1 MRRKKSCIILYF
13 FHFPLDKGGG
23 GCYNGVNLIKK
34 EEYVV
39 MKKLVKAV
47 AVLGLAAAMALP
59 LAACGEAGK
68 SAYDIAVEHGFVGTE
83 EEWLE
88 SLRGPQGEKGEQGEQ
103 GPQGEKGEQGEQ
115 GEAGT
120 PGTTPSITI
129 NEDGYW
135 VINGE
140 VTDVKAEG
148 QDGEDGKDGQ
158 DGASGPQG
166 PSGPAGVGI
175 DSIATEIVDD
185 GSGNFTTV
193 ITIVLTDDTKYSFN
207 LPGAAVSSGQEYEA
221 GSSALFA
228 ELVKGGATSI
238 TLTGDVEVGEVL
250 KISQGLTLD
259 LNGKTLTVGRG
270 FAGGSVALRV
280 EAGGTL
286 TIEGTGTIDATSAG
300 DNVVPVAA
308 MGEGS
313 EVIINSGTIKVDTP
327 SESCVFA
334 NVGSTVVIN
343 GGTFINESAGEY
355 PYGDKGVP
363 LAVNVSKDVKEINLV
378 IYGGTFTGRDP
389 ALGDDSVGGT
399 FVADGYVSYE
409 TSTTGTYKVV
419 AASELDTTTFPV
431 VAGTGAFKTLSD
443 ALTAVNVKD
452 SNRYTN
458 KDVIDVTVSGTQE
471 LSAAVTLV
479 RSMTLTGTTDDAKV
493 AITGQNGTAGIQI
506 GASNVTLSDMTIS
519 MTGGDGNTSAIKP
532 VFNGADPVS
541 GLTLQNL
548 AIMGNGKGHG
558 INLHCVNNATVSNV
572 SIDNYGKCGIA
583 IAYANDVTIEDVEFL
598 EDEPVVS
605 TENPD
610 GVYGDIGLMYSSDE
624 NNKQYYAQPVVNVKI
639 GSDNVFAANV
649 VYSDITPAAAK
660 EAYSSFEGQDGDV
673 IYDFIWEADYGL
685 APIEVNGQKLYV
697 SEDKIAEQAAASV
710 DGVYYPTVEAA
721 IEAAENG
728 DTVYLN
734 GEIKLTEQL
743 VIDKSVTLDGNG
755 TAVISGGSFTF
766 SGESTTIQN
775 ATFSAPKNPKNNAS
789 FFYFTDNKVKE
800 IVLENCTFA
809 NPQWEVVQITSTA
822 LDTLVINNC
831 IFTAD
836 NVQGAANDY
845 YGNTAEQAIRYIHI
859 QPLEASGTIV
869 DKITITNNK
878 FFNCENVKDS
888 IAGLFYIKVSCLKI
902 GGNQFEG
909 LLSKGETE
917 SEKLCVNWHEAFYEV
932 SLWTGKA
939 QSFVVGDSSSSEES
953 AG

>member
-1 MRRKKSCIILYF
+1 
-13 FHFPLDKGGG
+13 
-23 GCYNGVNLIKK
+23 
-34 EEYVV
+34 

-68 SAYDIAVEHGFVGTE
+68 SAYDIAVELGFVGTE

-120 PGTTPSITI
+120 PGATPTITI

-158 DGASGPQG
+158 DGASGPMG
-166 PSGPAGVGI
+166 PTGPAGVGI
-175 DSIATEIVDD
+175 DSIATKIVDD

-193 ITIVLTDDTKYSFN
+193 ITIILTDDTKYSFN

-221 GSSALFA
+221 GSSKLFA

-238 TLTGDVEVGEVL
+238 TLTDNVEVGEVL
-250 KISQGLTLD
+250 KISQDLTLD
-259 LNGKTLTVGRG
+259 LNGKTLTVGSG
-270 FAGGSVALRV
+270 IADGSAALRV
-280 EAGGTL
+280 EAGGKL
-286 TIEGTGTIDATSAG
+286 TIDGNGTIDATNASDG
-300 DNVVPVAA
+300 VVPVAA
-308 MGEGS
+308 MGEGALVTV
-313 EVIINSGTIKVDTP
+313 EGGTIKVDTP
-327 SESCVFA
+327 KESCLYAMYGGKVVVNGGTFENSCTDYEYGVGPGLTV
-334 NVGSTVVIN
+334 NVSNKYNVSDIVVN
-343 GGTFINESAGEY
+343 GGTFI
-355 PYGDKGVP
+355 
-363 LAVNVSKDVKEINLV
+363 
-378 IYGGTFTGRDP
+378 GRDP
-389 ALGDDSVGGT
+389 ALGDDNLGGT
-399 FVADGYVSYE
+399 FVAEGYVSVPGE
-409 TSTTGTYKVV
+409 NNTYTIVESDQV
-419 AASELDTTTFPV
+419 DRATYHV
-431 VAGTGAFKTLSD
+431 IAGTGAFKTLSD
-443 ALTAVNVKD
+443 AVKAFNVAGKAPLANGALVVDLAAGTNYSLDGLSVLRDDVTLRGAGADSTTLTLTAPKSGQAGLEVAAD
-452 SNRYTN
+452 GL
-458 KDVIDVTVSGTQE
+458 TVQD
-471 LSAAVTLV
+471 
-479 RSMTLTGTTDDAKV
+479 MTIAL
-493 AITGQNGTAGIQI
+493 
-506 GASNVTLSDMTIS
+506 ASNV
-519 MTGGDGNTSAIKP
+519 GDGNTAVIKP
-532 VFNGADPVS
+532 VFKAGDPVEGLKLS
-541 GLTLQNL
+541 GLTLT
-548 AIMGNGKGHG
+548 GNGQGHG

-583 IAYANDVTIEDVEFL
+583 IAYANGVTIEDVKFL

-624 NNKQYYAQPVVNVKI
+624 NKKQYYAQPVVNVKI
-639 GSDNVFAANV
+639 GSGNVFAANV

-660 EAYSSFEGQDGDV
+660 EAYSSFDGQDGDV

-685 APIEVNGQKLYV
+685 AGAEMNGQKLYV
-697 SEDKIAEQAAASV
+697 SEELIAEQTAASV
-710 DGVYYPTVEAA
+710 NGVYYPTVAAA
-721 IEAAENG
+721 IEAAEDG

-734 GEIKLTEQL
+734 GEIKLTNQL
-743 VIDKSVTLDGNG
+743 AIDKSVTLDGNG

-775 ATFSAPKNPKNNAS
+775 ATFSAPENSKKNAS
-789 FFYFTDNKVKE
+789 FFYFTNNNVKE

-822 LDTLVINNC
+822 LEKLIIRGCTFI
-831 IFTAD
+831 AD
-836 NVQGAANDY
+836 NVQGAASG
-845 YGNTAEQAIRYIHI
+845 YGNTAKEAIRYIHI
-859 QPLEASGTIV
+859 QPSGNTSIAIPELVIV
-869 DKITITNNK
+869 DNI
-878 FFNCENVKDS
+878 FRDCENVKDS
-888 IAGLFYIKVSCLKI
+888 IAGLFFIKGSNLTI

-909 LLSKGETE
+909 LLSEGETE
-917 SEKLCVNWHEAFYEV
+917 SEKLCVDWPQNKMFCEV
-932 SLWTGKA
+932 SLWTGEA

>member
-1 MRRKKSCIILYF
+1 
-13 FHFPLDKGGG
+13 
-23 GCYNGVNLIKK
+23 
-34 EEYVV
+34 

-120 PGTTPSITI
+120 PGTTPTITI

-148 QDGEDGKDGQ
+148 EDGKDGQ
-158 DGASGPQG
+158 DGASGPMG
-166 PSGPAGVGI
+166 PTGPAGVGI
-175 DSIATEIVDD
+175 DSIATENVLKD
-185 GSGNFTTV
+185 GQYYIV
-193 ITIVLTDDTKYSFN
+193 ITITLTDKSTETFEIPCGGDVA
-207 LPGAAVSSGQEYEA
+207 PGGDYEA
-221 GSSALFA
+221 SDADAFVQ
-228 ELVKGGATSI
+228 LVNDGATSI
-238 TLTGDVEVGEVL
+238 TLTDDVDITAAAATLEAVDQEL
-250 KISQGLTLD
+250 TIDLNDNTLTLSTEKQ
-259 LNGKTLTVGRG
+259 LSV
-270 FAGGSVALRV
+270 AYGGSVAV
-280 EAGGTL
+280 KNG
-286 TIEGTGTIDATSAG
+286 
-300 DNVVPVAA
+300 
-308 MGEGS
+308 
-313 EVIINSGTIKVDTP
+313 
-327 SESCVFA
+327 
-334 NVGSTVVIN
+334 TVV
-343 GGTFINESAGEY
+343 GQDLS
-355 PYGDKGVP
+355 
-363 LAVNVSKDVKEINLV
+363 
-378 IYGGTFTGRDP
+378 
-389 ALGDDSVGGT
+389 LGDSTKGGT
-399 FVADGYVSYE
+399 FVAEGYVSVPGENNTYTIVESDKVKRE
-409 TSTTGTYKVV
+409 TY
-419 AASELDTTTFPV
+419 PV
-431 VAGTGAFKTLSD
+431 IAGTGAFKTLSD

-583 IAYANDVTIEDVEFL
+583 IAYANGVTIEGVEFL

-610 GVYGDIGLMYSSDE
+610 GVYGDIGLMYSSGE

-639 GSDNVFAANV
+639 GSGNVFAANV

-685 APIEVNGQKLYV
+685 AGVEMNGQKLYV
-697 SEDKIAEQAAASV
+697 SEELIAEQTDASV
-710 DGVYYPTVEAA
+710 NGVYYPTVEAA
-721 IEAAENG
+721 IEAAKEG
-728 DTVYLN
+728 DTIYLS
-734 GEIKLTEQL
+734 GEIELANQL
-743 VIDKSVTLDGNG
+743 SIDKSVTIDGNG

-775 ATFSAPKNPKNNAS
+775 ATFCSPTNENNNAS
-789 FFYFTDNKVKE
+789 FFYFTNNNVKE
-800 IVLENCTFA
+800 VTLENCKFSD
-809 NPQWEVVQITSTA
+809 PQWEVVQITSTA
-822 LDTLVINNC
+822 LKKLFINKC

-836 NVQGAANDY
+836 NVQNSNSGN
-845 YGNTAEQAIRYIHI
+845 YGEGTDKCVRYIHI
-859 QPLEASGTIV
+859 QPPKDSGTIV
-869 DKITITNNK
+869 DNITITNNE

-888 IAGLFYIKVSCLKI
+888 IAGLFFITGSNLTI
-902 GGNQFEG
+902 GGNRFEG
-909 LLSKGETE
+909 LLSEGETE
-917 SEKLCVNWHEAFYEV
+917 SEKLCVDWPQNKMFCEV
-932 SLWTGKA
+932 SLWTGEA
-939 QSFVVGDSSSSEES
+939 QSFDVGDSSSSEES

>member
-1 MRRKKSCIILYF
+1 
-13 FHFPLDKGGG
+13 
-23 GCYNGVNLIKK
+23 
-34 EEYVV
+34 

-583 IAYANDVTIEDVEFL
+583 IAYANGVTIEGVEFL

-610 GVYGDIGLMYSSDE
+610 GVYGDIGLMYSSGE

-639 GSDNVFAANV
+639 GSGNVFAANV

-685 APIEVNGQKLYV
+685 AGVEMNGQKLYV
-697 SEDKIAEQAAASV
+697 SEELIAEQTDASV
-710 DGVYYPTVEAA
+710 NGVYYPTVEAA
-721 IEAAENG
+721 IEAAKEG
-728 DTVYLN
+728 DTIYLS
-734 GEIKLTEQL
+734 GEIELANQL
-743 VIDKSVTLDGNG
+743 SIDKSVTIDGNG

-775 ATFSAPKNPKNNAS
+775 ATFCSPTNENNNAS
-789 FFYFTDNKVKE
+789 FFYFTNNNVKE
-800 IVLENCTFA
+800 VTLENCKFSD
-809 NPQWEVVQITSTA
+809 PQWEVVQITSTA
-822 LDTLVINNC
+822 LKKLFINKC

-836 NVQGAANDY
+836 NVQNSNSGN
-845 YGNTAEQAIRYIHI
+845 YGEGTDKCVRYIHI
-859 QPLEASGTIV
+859 QPPKDSGTIV
-869 DKITITNNK
+869 DNITITNNE

-888 IAGLFYIKVSCLKI
+888 IAGLFFITGSNLTI
-902 GGNQFEG
+902 GGNRFEG
-909 LLSKGETE
+909 LLSEGETE
-917 SEKLCVNWHEAFYEV
+917 SEKLCVDWPQNKMFCEV
-932 SLWTGKA
+932 SLWTGEA
-939 QSFVVGDSSSSEES
+939 QSFDVGDSSSSEES

>member
-1 MRRKKSCIILYF
+1 
-13 FHFPLDKGGG
+13 
-23 GCYNGVNLIKK
+23 
-34 EEYVV
+34 

-120 PGTTPSITI
+120 PGTTPTITI

-148 QDGEDGKDGQ
+148 EDGKDGQ

-166 PSGPAGVGI
+166 PTGPAGVGI

-193 ITIVLTDDTKYSFN
+193 ITIILTDDTKYSFN

-221 GSSALFA
+221 GSSELFA

-238 TLTGDVEVGEVL
+238 TLTDDVEVGEVL
-250 KISQGLTLD
+250 KISQDLTLD
-259 LNGKTLTVGRG
+259 LNGKTLTVGSG
-270 FAGGSVALRV
+270 IPDDSAALRV
-280 EAGGTL
+280 EAGGKL
-286 TIEGTGTIDATSAG
+286 TIDGNGTIDATGAR
-300 DNVVPVAA
+300 DKVVPVAA
-308 MGEGS
+308 MGEDALVTVEG
-313 EVIINSGTIKVDTP
+313 GTIKVDTP
-327 SESCVFA
+327 EESCLYAMYGGKVVVNGGTFQNSCTDPYEYGGGPGLTV
-334 NVGSTVVIN
+334 NVSNNYKVTDIVVN
-343 GGTFINESAGEY
+343 GGTFI
-355 PYGDKGVP
+355 
-363 LAVNVSKDVKEINLV
+363 
-378 IYGGTFTGRDP
+378 GRDP
-389 ALGDDSVGGT
+389 ALGDDSLGGT
-399 FVADGYVSYE
+399 FVKEGYVSVPD
-409 TSTTGTYKVV
+409 GNNTYMIVKSDKVDR
-419 AASELDTTTFPV
+419 EDYPV
-431 VAGTGAFKTLSD
+431 IAGTGAFKTLSD
-443 ALTAVNVKD
+443 AVGVF
-452 SNRYTN
+452 N
-458 KDVIDVTVSGTQE
+458 KTEKAPLANDALVVDLAAGTDYSLEGLSVVRDDVTLKGAGADST
-471 LSAAVTLV
+471 
-479 RSMTLTGTTDDAKV
+479 TLTLTRAVDGQAGLAV
-493 AITGQNGTAGIQI
+493 AADGLTVQ
-506 GASNVTLSDMTIS
+506 DMTIVLG
-519 MTGGDGNTSAIKP
+519 TDVGDGNTAVIKP
-532 VFNGADPVS
+532 VWGDKQVEGLTLS
-541 GLTLQNL
+541 GLTLT
-548 AIMGNGKGHG
+548 GNDKGHG

-610 GVYGDIGLMYSSDE
+610 GVYGDIGLMYSSGE

-639 GSDNVFAANV
+639 GSGNVFAANV

-685 APIEVNGQKLYV
+685 VGAEIDGQKLYV
-697 SEDKIAEQAAASV
+697 LEELIAEQTDASV
-710 DGVYYPTVEAA
+710 NGVYYPTVAAA

-743 VIDKSVTLDGNG
+743 AIDKSVILDGNN

-766 SGESTTIQN
+766 SGESTTIKN
-775 ATFSAPKNPKNNAS
+775 ATFSAPENTNKNAS
-789 FFYFTDNKVKE
+789 FFYFTNNNVKE
-800 IVLENCTFA
+800 IVLEDCTFA
-809 NPQWEVVQITSTA
+809 NPQWEVVQITSTE
-822 LDTLVINNC
+822 LEKLEISGC
-831 IFTAD
+831 IFIAD

-845 YGNTAEQAIRYIHI
+845 YGNTAKEAIRYIHI
-859 QPLEASGTIV
+859 QPPKDSGTIV
-869 DKITITNNK
+869 DNITIKNNTFK
-878 FFNCENVKDS
+878 NCGNVKDS
-888 IAGLFYIKVSCLKI
+888 IAGLFYIKVSCLTI

-909 LLSKGETE
+909 LLSEGETK
-917 SEKLCVNWHEAFYEV
+917 SEKLCVDWHEAFYEV
-932 SLWTGKA
+932 SLWTGEA

>member
-1 MRRKKSCIILYF
+1 
-13 FHFPLDKGGG
+13 
-23 GCYNGVNLIKK
+23 
-34 EEYVV
+34 

-158 DGASGPQG
+158 DGASGPMG
-166 PSGPAGVGI
+166 PTGPAGVGI
-175 DSIATEIVDD
+175 DSIATKIEDD

-193 ITIVLTDDTKYSFN
+193 ITIVLTNGTEYSFN

-221 GSSALFA
+221 DSSALFA

-238 TLTGDVEVGEVL
+238 TLTANVEVGEVL
-250 KISQGLTLD
+250 KISQDLTLN
-259 LNGKTLTVGRG
+259 LNGKILTVGSG
-270 FAGGSVALRV
+270 IADGSAALRV
-280 EAGGTL
+280 VAGGEL
-286 TIEGTGTIDATSAG
+286 TIDGDGTIDATNAP
-300 DNVVPVAA
+300 DKVVPVAA
-308 MGEGS
+308 MGEDALVTVEG
-313 EVIINSGTIKVDTP
+313 GTIKVDTP
-327 SESCVFA
+327 EESCLYA
-334 NVGSTVVIN
+334 MYGGKVVVN
-343 GGTFINESAGEY
+343 GGTFINSCDKEY
-355 PYGDKGVP
+355 IHGGGPA
-363 LAVNVSKDVKEINLV
+363 LTVNVSNDYKVSDIVVN
-378 IYGGTFTGRDP
+378 GGTFIGRDP
-389 ALGDDSVGGT
+389 ALGDDNLGGT
-399 FVADGYVSYE
+399 FVAEGYVSVPGEKNTYE
-409 TSTTGTYKVV
+409 IVEFDQVDRDIY
-419 AASELDTTTFPV
+419 PV
-431 VAGTGAFKTLSD
+431 IAGTGAFKTLSE
-443 ALTAVNVKD
+443 AVNAFNVADKD
-452 SNRYTN
+452 SLAN
-458 KDVIDVTVSGTQE
+458 G
-471 LSAAVTLV
+471 TLV
-479 RSMTLTGTTDDAKV
+479 VDLAAGNYSLDGLSVMRDDITLQGAGAEKTTLTFTKAMNGQAGLEV
-493 AITGQNGTAGIQI
+493 AADGLTVQDMTIAL
-506 GASNVTLSDMTIS
+506 ASNV
-519 MTGGDGNTSAIKP
+519 GDGNTSAIKP

-583 IAYANDVTIEDVEFL
+583 IAYANGVTIEDVEFL

-605 TENPD
+605 TGNPD
-610 GVYGDIGLMYSSDE
+610 GVYGDIGLMYSSGE

-639 GSDNVFAANV
+639 GSGNKFATNV

-710 DGVYYPTVEAA
+710 DGVYYPTVDAA
-721 IEAAENG
+721 IKAAKEG
-728 DTVYLN
+728 DTIYLS
-734 GEIKLTEQL
+734 GEIKLANQL
-743 VIDKSVTLDGNG
+743 SIDKSVTIDGNG

-766 SGESTTIQN
+766 SGESTTIKN
-775 ATFSAPKNPKNNAS
+775 ATFSAPENTNKNAS
-789 FFYFTDNKVKE
+789 FFYFTNNNVKE
-800 IVLENCTFA
+800 IVLEDCTFA

-822 LDTLVINNC
+822 LDTLVINGC

-859 QPLEASGTIV
+859 QPPKDSGTIV
-869 DKITITNNK
+869 DNITITNNEFK
-878 FFNCENVKDS
+878 DCENVKDS

-909 LLSKGETE
+909 LLSKDETE
-917 SEKLCVNWHEAFYEV
+917 SEKLCVDWHEAFYEV

>member
-1 MRRKKSCIILYF
+1 
-13 FHFPLDKGGG
+13 
-23 GCYNGVNLIKK
+23 
-34 EEYVV
+34 

-120 PGTTPSITI
+120 PGTTPTITI

-148 QDGEDGKDGQ
+148 EDGKDGQ
-158 DGASGPQG
+158 DGASGPMG
-166 PSGPAGVGI
+166 PTGPAGVGI

-238 TLTGDVEVGEVL
+238 TLTDNVEVGEVL

-259 LNGKTLTVGRG
+259 LNGKTLTVGGG

-409 TSTTGTYKVV
+409 TSTTGTYEVV

-639 GSDNVFAANV
+639 GSGNVFAANV

-710 DGVYYPTVEAA
+710 DGVYYPTVDAA
-721 IEAAENG
+721 IKAAKEG
-728 DTVYLN
+728 DTIYLS
-734 GEIKLTEQL
+734 GEIELANQL
-743 VIDKSVTLDGNG
+743 SIDKSVTIDGNG

-766 SGESTTIQN
+766 SGESTTIKN
-775 ATFSAPKNPKNNAS
+775 ATFSAPENTNKNAS
-789 FFYFTDNKVKE
+789 FFYFTNNNVKE
-800 IVLENCTFA
+800 IVLEDCTFA

-822 LDTLVINNC
+822 LDTLVINGC

-859 QPLEASGTIV
+859 QPPKDSGTIV
-869 DKITITNNK
+869 DNITITNNEFK
-878 FFNCENVKDS
+878 DCENVKDS

-909 LLSKGETE
+909 LLSKDETE
-917 SEKLCVNWHEAFYEV
+917 SEKLCVDWHEAFYEV

>member
-23 GCYNGVNLIKK
+23 GGCYNGVNLIKK
-34 EEYVV
+34 EEYVI

-120 PGTTPSITI
+120 PGTTPTITI

-148 QDGEDGKDGQ
+148 EDGKDGQ
-158 DGASGPQG
+158 DGASGPMG
-166 PSGPAGVGI
+166 PTGPAGVGI
-175 DSIATEIVDD
+175 DSIATENVLKD
-185 GSGNFTTV
+185 GQYYIV
-193 ITIVLTDDTKYSFN
+193 ITITLTDKSTETFEIPCGGDVA
-207 LPGAAVSSGQEYEA
+207 PGGDYEA
-221 GSSALFA
+221 SDADAFVQ
-228 ELVKGGATSI
+228 LVNDGATSI
-238 TLTGDVEVGEVL
+238 TLTDDVDITAAAATLEAVDQEL
-250 KISQGLTLD
+250 TIDLNDNTLTLSTEKQ
-259 LNGKTLTVGRG
+259 LSV
-270 FAGGSVALRV
+270 AYGGSVAV
-280 EAGGTL
+280 KNG
-286 TIEGTGTIDATSAG
+286 
-300 DNVVPVAA
+300 
-308 MGEGS
+308 
-313 EVIINSGTIKVDTP
+313 
-327 SESCVFA
+327 
-334 NVGSTVVIN
+334 TVV
-343 GGTFINESAGEY
+343 GQDLS
-355 PYGDKGVP
+355 
-363 LAVNVSKDVKEINLV
+363 
-378 IYGGTFTGRDP
+378 
-389 ALGDDSVGGT
+389 LGDSTKGGT
-399 FVADGYVSYE
+399 FVAEGYVSVPGENNTYTIVESDKVKRE
-409 TSTTGTYKVV
+409 TY
-419 AASELDTTTFPV
+419 PV
-431 VAGTGAFKTLSD
+431 IAGTGAFKTLSD

-583 IAYANDVTIEDVEFL
+583 IAYANGVTIEGVEFL

-610 GVYGDIGLMYSSDE
+610 GVYGDIGLMYSSGE

-639 GSDNVFAANV
+639 GSGNVFAANV

-685 APIEVNGQKLYV
+685 AGVEMNGQKLYV
-697 SEDKIAEQAAASV
+697 SEELIAEQTDASV
-710 DGVYYPTVEAA
+710 NGVYYPTVEAA
-721 IEAAENG
+721 IEAAKEG
-728 DTVYLN
+728 DTIYLS
-734 GEIKLTEQL
+734 GEIELANQL
-743 VIDKSVTLDGNG
+743 SIDKSVTIDGNG

-775 ATFSAPKNPKNNAS
+775 ATFCSPTNENNNAS
-789 FFYFTDNKVKE
+789 FFYFTNNNVKE
-800 IVLENCTFA
+800 VTLENCKFSD
-809 NPQWEVVQITSTA
+809 PQWEVVQITSTA
-822 LDTLVINNC
+822 LKKLFINKC

-836 NVQGAANDY
+836 NVQNSNSGN
-845 YGNTAEQAIRYIHI
+845 YGEGTDKCVRYIHI
-859 QPLEASGTIV
+859 QPPKDSGTIV
-869 DKITITNNK
+869 DNITITNNE

-888 IAGLFYIKVSCLKI
+888 IAGLFFITGSNLTI
-902 GGNQFEG
+902 GGNRFEG
-909 LLSKGETE
+909 LLSEGETE
-917 SEKLCVNWHEAFYEV
+917 SEKLCVDWPQNKMFCEV
-932 SLWTGKA
+932 SLWTGEA
-939 QSFVVGDSSSSEES
+939 QSFDVGDSSSSEES

>member
-1 MRRKKSCIILYF
+1 
-13 FHFPLDKGGG
+13 
-23 GCYNGVNLIKK
+23 
-34 EEYVV
+34 

-710 DGVYYPTVEAA
+710 DGVYYPTVDAA
-721 IEAAENG
+721 IKAAKEG
-728 DTVYLN
+728 DTIYLS
-734 GEIKLTEQL
+734 GEIELANQL
-743 VIDKSVTLDGNG
+743 SIDKSVTIDGNG

-766 SGESTTIQN
+766 SGESTTIKN
-775 ATFSAPKNPKNNAS
+775 ATFSAPENTNKNAS
-789 FFYFTDNKVKE
+789 FFYFTNNNVKE
-800 IVLENCTFA
+800 IVLEDCTFA

-822 LDTLVINNC
+822 LDTLVINGC

-859 QPLEASGTIV
+859 QPPKDSGTIV
-869 DKITITNNK
+869 DNITITNNEFK
-878 FFNCENVKDS
+878 DCENVKDS

-909 LLSKGETE
+909 LLSKDETE
-917 SEKLCVNWHEAFYEV
+917 SEKLCVDWHEAFYEV

>member
-1 MRRKKSCIILYF
+1 
-13 FHFPLDKGGG
+13 
-23 GCYNGVNLIKK
+23 
-34 EEYVV
+34 